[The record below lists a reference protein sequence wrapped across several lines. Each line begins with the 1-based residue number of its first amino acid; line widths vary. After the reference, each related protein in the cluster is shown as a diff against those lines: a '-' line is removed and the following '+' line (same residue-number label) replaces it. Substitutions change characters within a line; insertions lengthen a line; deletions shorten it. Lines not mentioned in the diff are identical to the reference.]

1 MVCQP
6 RSACTGVVGGSRG
19 NLLLFIV
26 ALDETEGH
34 TGQAWERNPDMGTIP
49 TQHHLLDLI
58 CPHCQ
63 KMNLIAV
70 VLAQGA
76 SSYCERVVEC
86 AHCKKVWKP
95 SLPGPV
101 IAGPFPK

>member
-1 MVCQP
+1 MH
-6 RSACTGVVGGSRG
+6 GVVGGSRG

-34 TGQAWERNPDMGTIP
+34 TGQAWDRNPDMGTIP

-63 KMNLIAV
+63 KKNLLAV
-70 VLAQGA
+70 VPAQGT
-76 SSYCERVVEC
+76 SIYSERAVEC
-86 AHCKKVWKP
+86 AHARKSGSRHFLGQLWPDLFP
-95 SLPGPV
+95 SD
-101 IAGPFPK
+101 F